1 MVKNSQKSLSII
13 SILLFT
19 VVISSFGFVLE
30 KKFKAD
36 KLISEKDVNFTGNS
50 QKDLVVDNRTNA
62 SSDFLNFDYINPQDS
77 TDSLDAV
84 LSKDSL
90 DLSGIVDTINVDS
103 MAIDSMAVDS
113 MAIDSTAR
121 LKYFRYQRNDKP
133 YTQFRPDRKSSFFA
147 QPSGNYYQ
155 RNVKLDSTG
164 QYVIITEVIAG
175 EEIKPG
181 LKIPLDVYIDLK
193 LKAMSRDE
201 WEALGYKYELKDGEK
216 NLEDLL
222 TDITNIDIPLPKT
235 SFLSIFGPNRIQL
248 RINGAV
254 DIHGAWRSETTEGL
268 TVSRLGNTRNE
279 PDFKQQVQINVSG
292 TIGDKLEIGADW
304 STERTFEYENQLKL
318 KYTGYEDE
326 IVQSVEAGN
335 VSLQTSSLVGGSEA
349 LFGIKSEFQLGPF
362 RLTALASQK
371 KGEIQ
376 EKSITGGS
384 TTNQFEI
391 RAYQYS
397 ENHFFLH
404 KDYAN
409 PEIGIFNSYFGET
422 TPVTFPEY
430 EVLDIEVWKS
440 TEGLIEKGSERKATA
455 YIDLDPIN
463 EGENYPDNLRNAD
476 SKVGQVVNGR
486 FRKLEEGVD
495 YILHPYTGFISL
507 KSNVQDN
514 EAIAVAYQ
522 IRGTG
527 IGENVYGEFL
537 RDVPS
542 DTSVTLV
549 LKLVK
554 PPNLKPGGQ
563 FQDAW
568 DLMLKNIYP
577 IGGRDVKKE
586 GFTLDITYTA
596 AGQEPRNDYDNV
608 KLLQAFGL
616 DETDETGTGGP
627 DGAFDFLNTTIMTE
641 TGEII
646 FPVLQPFGR
655 DFPEALPEDL
665 KFQKIYD
672 TLKTFAQQ
680 EKELDRFV
688 IAGEYSASTTA
699 VHSIGFNVVEN
710 SVKVYLNGQEL
721 TPGVDYAVDYNIGQI
736 TIRNDNALIP
746 GADLRITYEQ
756 NDLFQLASKSLL
768 GFRGLYDFNERTKL
782 GFSILNLNQKTL
794 SDKVRIG
801 EEPISNSIYGVDFQ
815 TGFDLPFITSGLDY
829 LISTREQSTVNL
841 KAEFAYINP
850 DPNTKKSPI
859 GGDNNKSIA
868 YVDDFEGAKR
878 IIPITIAYQAWNDL
892 SAPENLPAFGGRE
905 LSKIEMMDY
914 KAKSYWFNFLPYS
927 GVKVEDIWPEKQAA
941 REEENVQ
948 VLELV
953 YDPTKKGTYNWTP
966 NLDTLSLNWGG
977 MMKRLSST
985 ANNLVAENIE
995 FIEFWLQVGE
1005 GTPEDAKFYID
1016 LGKISEN
1023 VIPTPVPPQRRSA
1036 FIDDK
1041 LHTEDFN
1048 GNDLVDEGEDVG
1060 IDMLIDADEPG
1071 YDPNTNPD
1079 PSGDNIQIV
1088 QGSFNIEDYAQVNG
1102 TEGNSALMSGNIPDT
1117 EDLIRNQTLD
1127 DIRSFFRYEVS
1138 IDTVKD
1144 SNPLIVGGGGNNSG
1158 WYQFRIPLRE
1168 YQDAIGDPSL
1178 TDVDM
1183 IRIFFNG
1190 VESPVHLRF
1199 VDFNLVGNQWQ
1210 KVLVPNKVTED
1221 DETLTISTI
1230 SVEENP
1236 DYNPPSDNLRERD
1249 RTKPDQEVF
1258 KNEQSLKLSIN
1269 NLQDG
1274 DNRKIIKYLYRP
1286 LDIFNYKELKLFL
1299 HGDLMD
1305 LPGSVSYYDN
1315 PDIYGS
1321 EVFIRFGS
1329 DTSNFYEYRM
1339 PLQAGWQDMH
1349 IIFSEL
1355 TAIKQTRPDEKVLF
1369 QVPVDGKEGHT
1380 YGVQGNPSL
1389 TRVNFFM
1396 IGIKNPSDRRGGQG
1410 GGDGETIISG
1420 DPVSGDIW
1428 VNEMRVLS
1436 AEDQDGWA
1444 YAVSGSANFADLLTV
1459 NANMS
1464 QTNPYFHRLSDRFG
1478 NRIDAKNWGVSV
1490 NLDILKLMPFSMEG
1504 SNLKLN
1510 YSRTESINKPL
1521 FKPGT
1526 DIKVDEAA
1534 EQLQEQLIDQGYSEE
1549 NAANEAQL
1557 LRTEA
1562 QTVNI
1567 SDTWALSGVKFTIP
1581 TDKWYIRETFNRLT
1595 FAFNYN
1601 KSMGRNPTQKTIER
1615 WVWNASAR
1623 YNVNFSNQ
1631 NFFHPADIPLFGNLF
1646 KIFNDYEDV
1655 KIYFT
1660 PQSFNSTVSANRR
1673 RSFSQSRDLD
1683 VEPNIQRDFTTS
1695 RDAGFNWKLTE
1706 GGFFNLSTNYNVT
1719 VSSSLTHLLTA
1730 AGMERSEQAIWNDVL
1745 TRSFFGNIYDYRQS
1759 FDLRSAPQLP
1769 SLWSINKFFT
1779 VNASYG
1785 VTYNW
1790 RNNFTQEQIGRSA
1803 GYSNRITAD
1812 MNLRL
1817 KSLFAPLFASDPQS
1831 QQKKTPAAGRGRGS
1845 RTRDTQT
1852 GDDDKDEDK
1861 LPEARTPSDSTLVD
1875 QEDEETGPR
1884 GLTKGFMLL
1893 KNSVK
1898 YLLLDYDQISIRF
1911 SQNNSLSGSGL
1922 KGESTGF
1929 GNFWGINQN
1938 SEMGPTRL
1946 FMLGFTND
1954 LGPRVAIPQTN
1965 LSDNYSQKNDLSF
1978 STSRPLWENAQI
1990 DLDWKV
1996 GWGLNKSISY
2006 NVNEF
2011 GELIQQTPRSTGTL
2025 ERSFLA
2031 LPSFL
2036 FISGGVTEVAAL
2048 YDANSDNPKESL
2060 SNAFVKGFETFPLL
2074 AKIPFLSDLA
2084 NYIPRPN
2091 WRINWSGLEK
2101 ISFFKGF
2108 AKRVTFSH
2116 AYSSSYNEGWRLTT
2130 NGEEEI
2136 QSQRIESGFAPLV
2149 GLNITF
2155 NEIWDGNLTGS
2166 IKYNTRN
2173 SFNLGASTQNIT
2185 EQFSRDINVSASFSK
2200 AGFSLPFFGLSLKN
2214 DIEMSLSYT
2223 SGKNSTIL
2231 YEMNNFN
2238 EEGEP
2243 QDGTTRT
2250 VIEPRV
2256 RYVMS
2261 SRVTLSI
2268 FYKRTSISP
2277 EGAARIPPSTT
2288 NEAGVDVR
2296 IAIQ

>member
-1 MVKNSQKSLSII
+1 MFKISHKSLSIV
-13 SILLFT
+13 SAALLT
-19 VVISSFGFVLE
+19 VVISSFGFIFD
-30 KKFKAD
+30 KKFEAD
-36 KLISEKDVNFTGNS
+36 NLISVKDNFFA
-50 QKDLVVDNRTNA
+50 DNLSKEFDA
-62 SSDFLNFDYINPQDS
+62 SASDFLNFVYLSPPDS
-77 TDSLDAV
+77 SDSLD
-84 LSKDSL
+84 SQFQSDSL
-90 DLSGIVDTINVDS
+90 DLSGIVDTISVDS

-121 LKYFRYQRNDKP
+121 LRYFKYNRQDIP
-133 YTQFRPDRKSSFFA
+133 YTKFRPDRKRSFFTY
-147 QPSGNYYQ
+147 PSGNYFQ

-164 QYVIITEVIAG
+164 QYVIITEIIAG
-175 EEIKPG
+175 QEIKPG
-181 LKIPLDVYIDLK
+181 LKIPLDVYIDMK
-193 LKAMSRDE
+193 LSAMTRDQ
-201 WEALGYKYELKDGEK
+201 WEELGYKYELRDGER
-216 NLEDLL
+216 NLEDLIS
-222 TDITNIDIPLPKT
+222 DITNIDIPLPKT

-254 DIHGAWRSETTEGL
+254 DIHGAWRNETTEGL
-268 TVSRLGNTRNE
+268 TVSRLGNSRNE

-362 RLTALASQK
+362 SLTALASQK
-371 KGEIQ
+371 KGEVQ

-384 TTNQFEI
+384 TTNDFAI

-397 ENHFFLH
+397 ENHFFI
-404 KDYAN
+404 DDRYAD
-409 PEIGIFNSYFGET
+409 PELAIFNNYFGEA
-422 TPVTFPEY
+422 TPITFPEY
-430 EVLDIEVWKS
+430 EVLDIQVWKS
-440 TEGLIEKGSERKATA
+440 TQGRIEKGEERQAVAHIK
-455 YIDLDPIN
+455 LDPVSS
-463 EGENYPDNLRNAD
+463 GETYSDNLRNAD
-476 SKVGQVVNGR
+476 SEVGKVVNGR
-486 FRKLEEGVD
+486 FRKLKENED
-495 YILHPYTGFISL
+495 YIIHQNTGFISML
-507 KSNVQDN
+507 SNVQDN
-514 EAIAVAYQ
+514 EALAVAYR
-522 IRGTG
+522 IP
-527 IGENVYGEFL
+527 GESSADEYYGEFL
-537 RDVPS
+537 DVVPS
-542 DTSVTLV
+542 DTSTTIV

-554 PPNLKPGGQ
+554 PPNLKPGGN
-563 FQDAW
+563 FQQAW
-568 DLMLKNIYP
+568 NLMLKNIYP
-577 IGGRDVKKE
+577 IGGRDIKEE
-586 GFTLDITYTA
+586 GFALDITYTA
-596 AGQEPRNDYDNV
+596 AGQEAQNYYENI

-616 DETDETGTGGP
+616 DQTDETGTGGP
-627 DGAFDFLNTTIMTE
+627 DGAFDYFPGRTILPR

-646 FPVLQPFGR
+646 FPVLQPFGA
-655 DFPEALPEDL
+655 DFPEGLPDEL
-665 KFQKIYD
+665 RYQKVYD

-680 EKELDRFV
+680 AKELDRFV
-688 IAGEYSASTTA
+688 MEGEYSAATSA

-721 TPGVDYAVDYNIGQI
+721 TPGIDYAVDYNIGQI

-756 NDLFQLASKSLL
+756 NDLFQLASKTLL
-768 GFRGLYDFNERTKL
+768 GFRGLYDFSDRTKF
-782 GFSILNLNQKTL
+782 GFSILNLSQKTL

-815 TGFDLPFITSGLDY
+815 TGVDLPFITSGLDY
-829 LISTREQSTVNL
+829 LISTREQSTFNM

-892 SAPENLPAFGGRE
+892 SVPDNLPAFSGRD
-905 LSKIEMMDY
+905 LSKEELMDY
-914 KAKSYWFNFLPYS
+914 KAKTYWFNFLPNS
-927 GVKVEDIWPEKQAA
+927 GVLTQDIWPEKQAA
-941 REEENVQ
+941 REDNNVQ
-948 VLELV
+948 VLELI
-953 YDPTKKGTYNWTP
+953 YDPTIKGTYNWNPSIDSTQ
-966 NLDTLSLNWGG
+966 LNWGG
-977 MMKRLSST
+977 MMKKLSST

-995 FIEFWLQVGE
+995 FIEFWMKIAE
-1005 GTPEDAKFYID
+1005 APDDAKFYID
-1016 LGKISEN
+1016 LGKISED
-1023 VIPTPVPPQRRSA
+1023 VIPSQVPPQRNSI
-1036 FIDDK
+1036 FGNQ

-1048 GNDLVDEGEDVG
+1048 GNDLVDEGEDLG
-1060 IDMLIDADEPG
+1060 IDMLADAEEPG
-1071 YDPNTNPD
+1071 YNPATNPD
-1079 PSGDNIQIV
+1079 PSGDNISIV
-1088 QGSFNIEDYAQVNG
+1088 QGSGNPSDYLYVNG
-1102 TEGNSALMSGNIPDT
+1102 TEGNSALISGNIPDT
-1117 EDLIRNQTLD
+1117 EDLDRNSTLD
-1127 DIRSFFRYEVS
+1127 KINSFFRYEIP
-1138 IDTVKD
+1138 IDTNKAT
-1144 SNPLIVGGGGNNSG
+1144 NPLISGGGGTEQK
-1158 WYQFRIPLRE
+1158 WFQFRIPLRE
-1168 YQDAIGDPSL
+1168 YQEAIGDPSL

-1183 IRIFFNG
+1183 IRVFFNG
-1190 VESPVHLRF
+1190 AEGPIYLKL

-1236 DYNPPSDNLRERD
+1236 EYTPPSDNLRERD
-1249 RTKPDQEVF
+1249 KTKPNEEVF

-1269 NLQDG
+1269 SLQDG

-1299 HGDLMD
+1299 HGDEID
-1305 LPGSVSYYDN
+1305 GPGRVSYYLN
-1315 PDIYGS
+1315 PEEYGS
-1321 EVFIRFGS
+1321 EVFLRFGS
-1329 DTSNFYEYRM
+1329 DTANFYEYRQ
-1339 PLQAGWQDMH
+1339 PLKAGWQNMH

-1369 QVPVDGKEGHT
+1369 QVPVDGEPGHT

-1396 IGIKNPSDRRGGQG
+1396 IGIKNPSDLREGTG
-1410 GGDGETIISG
+1410 GGEGETIISG

-1464 QTNPYFHRLSDRFG
+1464 QTNPFFHRLADRFG

-1510 YSRTESINKPL
+1510 YSRTESVNKPL

-1534 EQLQEQLIDQGYSEE
+1534 QQLEEQLIEQGFSEE
-1549 NAANEAQL
+1549 NAAAEAQQ

-1562 QTVNI
+1562 QTVNV

-1601 KSMGRNPTQKTIER
+1601 KSLGRSPTQRLTER

-1631 NFFHPADIPLFGNLF
+1631 NFFYPSNIPILGNLF

-1655 KIYFT
+1655 KIFFT

-1673 RSFSQSRDLD
+1673 RSFAQSRDEE

-1706 GGFFNLSTNYNVT
+1706 GGFLNLSTNYNVT

-1730 AGMERSEQAIWNDVL
+1730 TGMERTEQAIWNDVL
-1745 TRSFFGNIYDYRQS
+1745 TRAFFGKIYDYRQS
-1759 FDLRSAPQLP
+1759 FDVRSAPKLP
-1769 SLWSINKFFT
+1769 SLWSVDKYFT
-1779 VNASYG
+1779 LNASYG
-1785 VTYNW
+1785 VSYNW
-1790 RNNFTQEQIGRSA
+1790 RNNFNQEQIGRSA

-1817 KSLFAPLFASDPQS
+1817 KSLFAPLFVSNSQPEQS
-1831 QQKKTPAAGRGRGS
+1831 TGTTRNRGRGR
-1845 RTRDTQT
+1845 RT
-1852 GDDDKDEDK
+1852 GDRTTGEEDDETP
-1861 LPEARTPSDSTLVD
+1861 LPETPADSTAASQV
-1875 QEDEETGPR
+1875 EENGPG
-1884 GLTKGFMLL
+1884 GLTRGFLLL
-1893 KNSVK
+1893 KSAVK
-1898 YLLLDYDQISIRF
+1898 YALLDYDQISVRF

-1922 KGESTGF
+1922 EGESTGF
-1929 GNFWGINQN
+1929 SNFWGFKQDPAI
-1938 SEMGPTRL
+1938 GPTRL

-1954 LGPRVAIPQTN
+1954 LGKRVAIPQTN

-1978 STSRPLWENAQI
+1978 STSRPLWQDAQI

-1996 GWGLNKSISY
+1996 GWGLNKTTTY

-2011 GELIQQTPRSTGTL
+2011 GELVQSNIRSTGTL
-2025 ERSFLA
+2025 ERSFMA

-2036 FISGGVTEVAAL
+2036 FISGGVTEVEAL
-2048 YDANSDNPKESL
+2048 YDPNSPDPIKNL
-2060 SNAFVKGFETFPLL
+2060 SDAFVEGFETFPLL
-2074 AKIPFLSDLA
+2074 AKIPFLSELA
-2084 NYIPRPN
+2084 SYIPRPN

-2101 ISFFKGF
+2101 ISFFEGF
-2108 AKRVTFSH
+2108 AKRVSFSH
-2116 AYSSSYNEGWRLTT
+2116 AYSSSYSENWRI
-2130 NGEEEI
+2130 NPDGDQEI
-2136 QSQRIESGFAPLV
+2136 QSQRIESGFAPLI
-2149 GLNITF
+2149 GLNVTF
-2155 NEIWDGNLTGS
+2155 KELWDGNLTGS

-2173 SFNLGASTQNIT
+2173 SFSLGVSTRNIT
-2185 EQFSRDINVSASFSK
+2185 EQFSRDINFSASFSK

-2223 SGKNSTIL
+2223 SGKNSTVL
-2231 YEMNNFN
+2231 YDMNNFS

-2288 NEAGVDVR
+2288 NEAGLDVR